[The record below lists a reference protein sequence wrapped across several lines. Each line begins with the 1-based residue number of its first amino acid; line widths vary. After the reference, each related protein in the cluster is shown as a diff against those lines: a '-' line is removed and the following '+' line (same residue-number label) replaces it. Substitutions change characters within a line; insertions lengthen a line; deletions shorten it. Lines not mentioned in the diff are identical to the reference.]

1 MPLPGFYF
9 LSCPPHSRDYRYC
22 EAIGERFETLSRKSA
37 LRNSYN
43 PTSSYCASLYF
54 RVEVRRYTFLLGSFV
69 RSPKYSTFLMKKHK
83 SKHKRNR
90 VQNAY
95 NTGMK
100 RFKRPL
106 RWIFTSFLVLSVA
119 GLLSVAGFYVVYSKD
134 LPTNDKILNWHSDES
149 TRIFDRN
156 GKLLYEIY
164 DEEKRVIVPSESLNE
179 NLKEA
184 TVAIEDSRFYSHNGL
199 DVKGIA
205 RAAYVNVKRG
215 KTTEGGSTIT
225 QQLAKNAFLSNKRT
239 VTRKIKELILAV
251 KIEQNYSKDQIL
263 TMYLNEVGYG
273 SNAYGAEAASQMYF
287 GKSAKDLNLQEAA
300 TLAALTKSPSTL
312 SPYGPNA
319 NQLIARR
326 NFVLD
331 RMADLGFTSR
341 EEADKAKQEKLAVRQ
356 RQEFIQAPHFVMYV
370 KQLLIDKFGEDAV
383 ERGGLQVTTSLDLDK
398 QKQVEEIINQSND
411 HLKKAGAT
419 NAAVVS
425 LDPKTGDIITMVG
438 SKDYFDSK
446 NDGNVNVATSHR
458 PPGSA
463 FKPVVY
469 AEAFEKG
476 PWAPGST
483 LFDLETDFGT
493 DKKNYIPKNYDGKF
507 HGPVSIRTALAN
519 SYNVP
524 AVKMMALLGKDET
537 INTAKKLGISTLT
550 DTNNY
555 GLSLVIGG
563 GDIKLI
569 ELAGAYGSFANNG
582 MFNQPNALLKVAQH
596 DKTLYEYKPD
606 PKLAF
611 RPETAYEI
619 SSILSDNEARKTV
632 FGPNSPLH
640 IPGRTAAAK
649 TGTTQDYRDAWTM
662 GYTPSLVVG
671 VWVGNNDFRPM
682 KTGSAGAMAAAPIW
696 NKVVTTLLNGKP
708 NEDFVAPG
716 SIQLAKVDAIS
727 GKKPTNGTRE
737 TREDIFAP
745 WQMPGDVQLANF
757 KVIGCDGN
765 VKGYKSTLQV
775 HSEKPDDARWEKPVI
790 AWARAN
796 GYATG
801 NWGGDVKET
810 CESPSPQPEV
820 ANEPEPSP
828 NPESTPEG
836 VGGAP
841 DNEVHPVVPSPVT
854 TPSPEPSHTPGSKKD
869 KD

>member
-1 MPLPGFYF
+1 
-9 LSCPPHSRDYRYC
+9 
-22 EAIGERFETLSRKSA
+22 
-37 LRNSYN
+37 
-43 PTSSYCASLYF
+43 
-54 RVEVRRYTFLLGSFV
+54 
-69 RSPKYSTFLMKKHK
+69 MKKPQ
-83 SKHKRNR
+83 SKHKKNR
-90 VQNAY
+90 PSKAY
-95 NTGMK
+95 NAAMK
-100 RFKRPL
+100 RYYKPL
-106 RWIFTSFLVLSVA
+106 RWILSGFLIASVA
-119 GLLSVAGFYVVYSKD
+119 GALSLAGFYVVYSKD
-134 LPTNDKILNWHSDES
+134 LPTNDKILNWRADES
-149 TRIFDRN
+149 TRILDRN

-164 DEEKRVIVPSESLNE
+164 DEEKRVVVPSDALND
-179 NLKEA
+179 NLKKA
-184 TVAIEDSRFYSHNGL
+184 TVAVEDSRFYSHNGL

-205 RAAYVNVKRG
+205 RAAYVNLRRG

-239 VTRKIKELILAV
+239 FTRKIKELILAV
-251 KIEQNYSKDQIL
+251 KIEKNYSKDQIL

-287 GKSAKDLNLQEAA
+287 GKSAKDLTLSEAA
-300 TLAALTKSPSTL
+300 TLAALTKSPTTL

-319 NQLIARR
+319 NQLITRR

-331 RMADLGFTSR
+331 RMADLGFTSKD
-341 EEADKAKQEKLAVRQ
+341 EANKAKQEKLAARQ

-398 QKQVEEIINQSND
+398 QRQVEEIVAQSGD
-411 HLKKAGAT
+411 HLKKAGAS

-425 LDPKTGDIITMVG
+425 LDPKTGEILTMVG

-483 LFDLETDFGT
+483 LFDLETDFGN

-537 INTAKKLGISTLT
+537 LNTAKKLGITTLT
-550 DTNNY
+550 DEKNY

-563 GDIKLI
+563 GDIKLV

-582 MFNQPNALLKVAQH
+582 MFNQPNAILKVTQR
-596 DKTLYEYKPD
+596 DKALYSYTPD
-606 PKLAF
+606 PKIAF

-619 SSILSDNEARKTV
+619 SSILSDNEARKPV
-632 FGPNSPLH
+632 FGAKSPLY
-640 IPGRTAAAK
+640 IPDRTAAAK

-671 VWVGNNDFRPM
+671 VWVGNNDFTPM

-696 NKVVTTLLNGKP
+696 NRVITTLSNGKP
-708 NEDFVAPG
+708 NENFTAPG
-716 SIQLAKVDAIS
+716 SIQMAKVDSIT
-727 GKKPTNGTRE
+727 GKKPTTGTRE

-745 WQMPGDVQLANF
+745 WQMPGDAQLANF
-757 KVIGCDGN
+757 KVIGCDGG

-775 HSEKPDDARWEKPVI
+775 HSERPEDGKWEKPVI
-790 AWARAN
+790 SWARAN

-801 NWGGDVKET
+801 NWGGDTHET

-820 ANEPEPSP
+820 AQ
-828 NPESTPEG
+828 
-836 VGGAP
+836 
-841 DNEVHPVVPSPVT
+841 DQ
-854 TPSPEPSHTPGSKKD
+854 PSPEPESSPAAVGGAGDDVQPVEQTPQPTETPKPD
-869 KD
+869 KTPKPDHSD